1 MSRTAQR
8 QIADLTEFRA
18 FGWLMLLAPM
28 FFGGNR
34 PFFWH
39 AIALTTA
46 LLCLSMLRKIARGEV
61 RSIEYAWQLLPALI
75 IAIII
80 VAWIV
85 ATIVP
90 GMPGGNPLWDKANAA
105 LGIHRSG
112 TISIYPAGTLEALVR
127 LSSYLGAFWLA
138 LQFSRQSDRAVVL
151 LRWIGLSGA
160 ALSLYGIINFSLG
173 NRDLLFQARYAGV
186 GDVTGTFVNRNHFAT
201 YAGLCALA
209 NAALA
214 FIGFR
219 KRWVDVAYLPS
230 SLVRALSAF
239 AGNPAA
245 YFLAASICVMGLFQ
259 SHSRMGMVS
268 FIIALLVAVSLLAA
282 LGYFRADR
290 RLAAVVIGLLFFY
303 LYVSGLT
310 TLDRF
315 SGSEDSQRW
324 PLFQTCLDAIAR
336 FPWTGHGYGSFAH
349 AFEAYRAADFAIGTN
364 VTEAHNIYLELAF
377 ELGIPATILA
387 VGAVL
392 WLVCF
397 CNVGAFRRRR
407 ERIFPVLAVS
417 ASVLVAIHSLADF
430 SLQLPGVALIYAAL
444 LGIGCAQSWSQRAGV
459 VE

>member
-1 MSRTAQR
+1 MSRSAQR
-8 QIADLTEFRA
+8 QTPDLAEFRA
-18 FGWLMLLAPM
+18 LGWLMLLAPM

-39 AIALTTA
+39 AIALMTA
-46 LLCLSMLRKIARGEV
+46 MLCLAMFRKISRREV
-61 RSIEYAWQLLPALI
+61 RHIDYAWQLQPALFGGIIVTGWI
-75 IAIII
+75 IATII
-80 VAWIV
+80 
-85 ATIVP
+85 P
-90 GMPGGNPLWDKANAA
+90 GMPGGNALWAKASASLGTPLY
-105 LGIHRSG
+105 G
-112 TISIYPAGTLEALVR
+112 TISLYPAGTLEALVR
-127 LSSYLGAFWLA
+127 LASYLGVYWLA
-138 LQFSRQSDRAVVL
+138 LHFSRQADRALVL

-160 ALSLYGIINFSLG
+160 ALSLYGIVNFSLG
-173 NRDLLFQARYAGV
+173 NRDLLFQARYGGF

-219 KRWVDVAYLPS
+219 KRWGDVAYLPS
-230 SLVRALSAF
+230 SFVRALSAF

-245 YFLAASICVMGLFQ
+245 YFLASSICVMGLFQ

-268 FIIALLVAVSLLAA
+268 FVIALLVAVSLMAA
-282 LGYFRADR
+282 VGYFRADR

-315 SGSEDSQRW
+315 SGSEDTERW
-324 PLFQTCLDAIAR
+324 PLFQICLDAIAR
-336 FPWTGHGYGSFAH
+336 LPWTGHGYGTFAH
-349 AFEAYRAADFAIGTN
+349 TFEAYRTGDFAIGTN
-364 VTEAHNIYLELAF
+364 VTEAHNVYLELAF

-387 VGAVL
+387 VGAVA

-397 CNVGAFRRRR
+397 CVFGAFRRKR

-417 ASVLVAIHSLADF
+417 ASVLVGLHSLADF
-430 SLQLPGVALIYAAL
+430 SVQMPGIAVIYAAL
-444 LGIGCAQSWSQRAGV
+444 LGVGCAQAWSHRSGTA
-459 VE
+459 E